1 MQGFMH
7 LSERMTI
14 IEDSRC
20 YSSDTR
26 PGFNRAAAMSF
37 SAPLCT
43 YLIYPTIHTQEHRRD
58 TAIF

>member
-1 MQGFMH
+1 MLGFMH
-7 LSERMTI
+7 LSERMAI

-26 PGFNRAAAMSF
+26 PGFHRAAAMSF

-43 YLIYPTIHTQEHRRD
+43 YLIYPTEHTQE
-58 TAIF
+58 T